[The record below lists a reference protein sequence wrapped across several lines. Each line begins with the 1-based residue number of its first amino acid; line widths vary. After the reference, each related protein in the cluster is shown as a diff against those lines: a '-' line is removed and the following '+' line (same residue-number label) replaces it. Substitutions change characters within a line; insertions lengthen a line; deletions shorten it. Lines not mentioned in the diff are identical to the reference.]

1 MEVDQTRKTT
11 GATSTYTAAKTPM
24 AHQDGAKTP
33 MYEDQDHSRT
43 PMYEQGKT
51 PNPYADG
58 SRTPLYGAMTPRQD
72 GGQSTWDPNITN
84 TPALDM
90 TPNPYNTPGPHTPG
104 GLAHGSTGYEPS
116 PAASPMGGS
125 GSYPQTPM
133 GGAMTP
139 AMNYQP
145 FSPAFAGDQNV
156 TSPMSA
162 SFAPTSPVAQNQSP
176 AYSASPMG
184 TGYQPSP
191 VGMGGAVQSPHG
203 SGSYVAP
210 SPFAA
215 YSPASGSASGS
226 NYSPSTGSL
235 NPASNQYGAM
245 PGDMIDWYTTDIWVT
260 IKTSFETKDLH
271 NQQGVIKSVQGSLCN
286 VLVPSVDKVISIQ
299 GQHLLQVM
307 PAKDDKVKVLTDDDR
322 EALGTLISID
332 GFDGIV
338 RMDFDKQLKILQLRY
353 LGKLAENVG

>member
-1 MEVDQTRKTT
+1 MSPRLQSPHHPSQTGSTITPSGQSPRIGGPMQRNQTGMPIRDRSLLNKTVRVISGAYKGYIGIVKDATDTAVRLELHSSVVKINVDKSRIMEVDQTKKST

-191 VGMGGAVQSPHG
+191 VGMGGVAQSPHG
-203 SGSYVAP
+203 SGSYWQI
-210 SPFAA
+210 FRI
-215 YSPASGSASGS
+215 Y
-226 NYSPSTGSL
+226 
-235 NPASNQYGAM
+235 
-245 PGDMIDWYTTDIWVT
+245 
-260 IKTSFETKDLH
+260 
-271 NQQGVIKSVQGSLCN
+271 
-286 VLVPSVDKVISIQ
+286 
-299 GQHLLQVM
+299 LLQY
-307 PAKDDKVKVLTDDDR
+307 
-322 EALGTLISID
+322 
-332 GFDGIV
+332 F
-338 RMDFDKQLKILQLRY
+338 
-353 LGKLAENVG
+353 